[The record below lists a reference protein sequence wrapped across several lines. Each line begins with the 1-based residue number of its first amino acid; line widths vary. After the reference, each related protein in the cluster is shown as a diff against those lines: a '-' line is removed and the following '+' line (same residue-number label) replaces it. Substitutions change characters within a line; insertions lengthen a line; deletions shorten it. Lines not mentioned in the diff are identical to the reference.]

1 MLMSDAQS
9 SATADTKELASD
21 KSDPRFN
28 EVKSKANKPVEPII
42 KRLQIFWLVWLAY
55 RLLALPILIASFT
68 AQDLDIIG
76 GIAWQALWLIPAI
89 IMTPVMM
96 KGRSPYLLLIS
107 SMFTLVYFGAS
118 AVVIFARAYA
128 VELSVIWIYVIDTV
142 LLLLIN
148 GLLFILLKR
157 LPSMNKSVM
166 T

>member
-1 MLMSDAQS
+1 MSDAQS
-9 SATADTKELASD
+9 SVSSAKAS
-21 KSDPRFN
+21 
-28 EVKSKANKPVEPII
+28 KPIEPII
-42 KRLQIFWLVWLAY
+42 RRLQIFWLVWLAY
-55 RLLALPILIASFT
+55 RLLALPVLIATFT
-68 AQDLDIIG
+68 AQDLDITG
-76 GIAWQALWLIPAI
+76 GIAWQALWLIPAFV
-89 IMTPVMM
+89 MTPVMM

-107 SMFTLVYFGAS
+107 SMFTLVYLGAS

-128 VELSVIWIYVIDTV
+128 VELSIIWIYVIDTV